1 MIEIANLILYWLHL
15 VATVVWIG
23 GITFILFILIPKAKE
38 VLGQDAG
45 KLIGVVS
52 KRFKLFADWSI
63 ILLIIT
69 GIGLSVLNKES
80 THRDDPVSYQTLL
93 LIIKHVFVLMM
104 VLIHLYRNHVL
115 SKKIANEQNAAYK
128 ITLQKRSLNL
138 VKVVFVFG
146 LIVLLLSV
154 GATG

>member
-1 MIEIANLILYWLHL
+1 M
-15 VATVVWIG
+15 
-23 GITFILFILIPKAKE
+23 IPKTKE

-45 KLIGVVS
+45 KLIGEVS

-69 GIGLSVLNKES
+69 GIGLSVINKAS
-80 THRDDPVSYQTLL
+80 THRDDLVSYQILL

-104 VLIHLYRNHVL
+104 VLIHLYRNYVL
-115 SKKIANEQNAAYK
+115 TKKIAKEQSSADK
-128 ITLQKRSLNL
+128 ITLHKRSLKL

-146 LIVLLLSV
+146 LIVLLLSAGLPV
-154 GATG
+154 KSA